1 MSIKQ
6 SIRFYND
13 REVRAVWNEEQ
24 NKWYFSIVD
33 IVAAI
38 TNSPRPRVYWGTVKN
53 RQKETHAEL
62 YSKCI
67 QLKLKSADGKRYA
80 TDCFAQED
88 ISEVVKTL
96 SSKNTTAFLDW
107 FTYSDNSI
115 DGQSR
120 KKAYTLFE
128 SGILENIQAGTIQSL
143 QQIHAYLFG
152 GLYDFAGQIRTK
164 TISKDGT
171 LFCRAEYLLHNL
183 EQIEQMPQ
191 TTFDEIVDKYVEM
204 NIGHPFME
212 GNGRSTRLWLD
223 LIFKSSIKQCVDWSQ
238 IDKTAYLHAMR
249 LSTTDGSAI
258 RELLRGAMTDRIHDR
273 EIFMK
278 GIDYS
283 YYYEQEEDL

>member
-128 SGILENIQAGTIQSL
+128 SGI
-143 QQIHAYLFG
+143 
-152 GLYDFAGQIRTK
+152 
-164 TISKDGT
+164 
-171 LFCRAEYLLHNL
+171 
-183 EQIEQMPQ
+183 
-191 TTFDEIVDKYVEM
+191 
-204 NIGHPFME
+204 
-212 GNGRSTRLWLD
+212 
-223 LIFKSSIKQCVDWSQ
+223 
-238 IDKTAYLHAMR
+238 
-249 LSTTDGSAI
+249 
-258 RELLRGAMTDRIHDR
+258 
-273 EIFMK
+273 FMK

>member
-13 REVRAVWNEEQ
+13 QEVRAIWNEEQ

-38 TNSPRPRVYWGTVKN
+38 TNSPRPRVYWGTVKS
-53 RQKETHAEL
+53 RQKEIHAEL

-88 ISEVVKTL
+88 IAAVVKTL
-96 SSKNTTAFLDW
+96 SSKNITAFLDW

-128 SGILENIQAGTIQSL
+128 SGILDDMQVGTIQSL

-164 TISKDGT
+164 TIWKDGT
-171 LFCRAEYLLHNL
+171 LFCRAEYLRYNL
-183 EQIEQMPQ
+183 EQI
-191 TTFDEIVDKYVEM
+191 
-204 NIGHPFME
+204 
-212 GNGRSTRLWLD
+212 
-223 LIFKSSIKQCVDWSQ
+223 
-238 IDKTAYLHAMR
+238 
-249 LSTTDGSAI
+249 
-258 RELLRGAMTDRIHDR
+258 
-273 EIFMK
+273 
-278 GIDYS
+278 
-283 YYYEQEEDL
+283 

>member
-13 REVRAVWNEEQ
+13 QEVRAIWNEEQ

-38 TNSPRPRVYWGTVKN
+38 TNSPRPRVYWGTVKS

-67 QLKLKSADGKRYA
+67 QLKLKSVDGKRYA

-88 ISEVVKTL
+88 IAAVVKTL
-96 SSKNTTAFLDW
+96 SSKNITAFLDW

-128 SGILENIQAGTIQSL
+128 SGILDDMQAGTIQSL

-164 TISKDGT
+164 TIWKDGT
-171 LFCRAEYLLHNL
+171 LFCRAEYLRYNL

-191 TTFDEIVDKYVEM
+191 ITFDEIVDKYVEM
-204 NIGHPFME
+204 NIAHPFME

-238 IDKTAYLHAMR
+238 IDKKAYLHAMR
-249 LSTTDGSAI
+249 LSTTDSSVI
-258 RELLRGAMTDRIHDR
+258 RELLRGAMTDQIHDR

-283 YYYEQEEDL
+283 YYYEQED